1 MFSSRIIALILVL
14 GAALWIGSGHFGS
27 KTDANAAGQN
37 AQPEQKL
44 FRVAVVKAE
53 TVERSRKLN
62 VSGRTEADRRTTAVA
77 RSSGVGTDL
86 KVRRGSEVKEGDVL
100 AILSDEAREANVT
113 QAQARVDQRKREF
126 EARRALIET
135 GNLPKLNA
143 AQLEA
148 DLKGAEAALAL
159 AIAERDRGNVTAPI
173 SGFVNDVPVVVGQA
187 LQPGAPVAEVLA
199 LDPMLAVV
207 EISERRLGS
216 VREGDRAEVK
226 LVTGQSYK
234 GQVRFVSNRASPQ
247 TRTYRVDVGLPNPDR
262 KIPDGVTAEV
272 SLWLAAVPATRVPR
286 SVLTFSAEGK
296 LGVRAV
302 DAKDVV
308 MFIPVSLV
316 EDETQYLW
324 VSGIPDGTR
333 LIVQGQDF
341 VKEGQKVEPVPAAQ
355 S

>member
-1 MFSSRIIALILVL
+1 MFTSRIIALVLVV
-14 GAALWIGSGHFGS
+14 AATLWIGSGYFGS
-27 KTDANAAGQN
+27 RPDANAANQK
-37 AQPEQKL
+37 AQSEQKL
-44 FRVAVVKAE
+44 FRVAVAQAE
-53 TVERSRKLN
+53 TVDRSRKLI

-77 RSSGVGTDL
+77 RTNGTVTDL
-86 KVRRGSEVKEGDVL
+86 KVRRGSQVKEGDVI
-100 AILSDEAREANVT
+100 AILSDEAREANVL

-126 EARRALIET
+126 EARRALIEN

-148 DLKGAEAALAL
+148 DLKGAEAALAA
-159 AIAERDRGNVTAPI
+159 AIAERDRGMVTAPI
-173 SGFVNDVPVVVGQA
+173 TGYVNEVPVVVGQP

-207 EISERRLGS
+207 EISERRRGS
-216 VREGDRAEVK
+216 VHEGDRAEVK
-226 LVTGQSYK
+226 LVTGQTYQ
-234 GQVRFVSNRASPQ
+234 GNVRFVSNRASPQ

-262 KIPDGVTAEV
+262 LIPDGVTADV

-286 SVLTFSAEGK
+286 SVLTFSSEGR

-302 DAKDVV
+302 NADNVV
-308 MFIPVSLV
+308 MFIPVDLV
-316 EDETQYLW
+316 EDEAQFLW
-324 VSGIPDGTR
+324 VSGIPNGTR

-341 VKEGQKVEPVPAAQ
+341 VKEGQKVEAVPATQ

>member
-1 MFSSRIIALILVL
+1 MFSSRVIALILLL
-14 GAALWIGSGHFGS
+14 GAALWIGSGYFGS
-27 KTDANAAGQN
+27 RPDASEAAPQT
-37 AQPEQKL
+37 ASEQKL
-44 FRVAVVKAE
+44 FRVAVLKVDS
-53 TVERSRKLN
+53 VERSRRLN
-62 VSGRTEADRRTTAVA
+62 LSGRTEADQRTTAVA
-77 RSSGVGTDL
+77 RTSGIVTDL
-86 KVRRGSEVKEGDVL
+86 KVRRGSEVKEGDIL
-100 AILSDEAREANVT
+100 AILSDEAREANVM
-113 QAQARVDQRKREF
+113 QAQARVEQRKREF

-148 DLKGAEAALAL
+148 DLKGAEAALA
-159 AIAERDRGNVTAPI
+159 AAVAERDRGVVTAPI
-173 SGFVNDVPVVVGQA
+173 SGLVNEVPAVMGQA

-226 LVTGQSYK
+226 LVTGQTYK
-234 GQVRFVSNRASPQ
+234 GYVRFVSNRASPQ

-272 SLWLAAVPATRVPR
+272 SLWLAAVPSTRVPR
-286 SVLTFSAEGK
+286 SVLTFSSEGR

-302 DAKDVV
+302 NANNIVE
-308 MFIPVSLV
+308 FIPVDLV
-316 EDETQYLW
+316 EDESQFLW
-324 VSGIPDGTR
+324 VSGIPNGTR

-341 VKEGQKVEPVPAAQ
+341 VKEGQKVDPVPATQ

>member
-1 MFSSRIIALILVL
+1 MFSSRIIALILVI

-27 KTDANAAGQN
+27 KPDANAGPKTQT
-37 AQPEQKL
+37 EQKL
-44 FRVAVVKAE
+44 FRVAVANAE

-62 VSGRTEADRRTTAVA
+62 LSGRTEADRRTTAVA
-77 RSSGVGTDL
+77 RTNGIITDL

-100 AILSDEAREANVT
+100 AILSDEAREANVM

-126 EARRALIET
+126 DARRALIEN

-148 DLKGAEAALAL
+148 DLKSAEAALA
-159 AIAERDRGNVTAPI
+159 AAVAERDRGVVTAPMT
-173 SGFVNDVPVVVGQA
+173 GFVNEVPIVVGQA

-199 LDPMLAVV
+199 LNPMLAVV

-226 LVTGQSYK
+226 LVTGQTYK

-247 TRTYRVDVGLPNPDR
+247 TRTYRIDVGLPNPDR

-286 SVLTFSAEGK
+286 SVLTFSAEGR

-302 DAKDVV
+302 NNEDVV
-308 MFIPVSLV
+308 IFIPVDLV
-316 EDETQYLW
+316 EDESQFLW
-324 VSGIPDGTR
+324 VSGIPNGTR

>member
-1 MFSSRIIALILVL
+1 MYSSRIIALVLVL

-27 KTDANAAGQN
+27 KPDANAAQQK
-37 AQPEQKL
+37 AQTEQKL
-44 FRVAVVKAE
+44 FRVSVAKAE

-62 VSGRTEADRRTTAVA
+62 VSGRTEADQRTMAVA
-77 RSSGVGTDL
+77 RTNGIVTDL
-86 KVRRGSEVKEGDVL
+86 KVRRGSEVKEGDVI
-100 AILSDEAREANVT
+100 AVLSDEAREANVM

-148 DLKGAEAALAL
+148 DLKSAEAAYA
-159 AIAERDRGNVTAPI
+159 AAVAERDRGVVTAPI
-173 SGFVNDVPVVVGQA
+173 AGYVNEVPAVMGQA
-187 LQPGAPVAEVLA
+187 MQPGAPVAEVLA
-199 LDPMLAVV
+199 LNPMLAVV

-226 LVTGQSYK
+226 LVTGQSYQ

-286 SVLTFSAEGK
+286 SVLTFSAEGR

-302 DAKDVV
+302 NAEDIV
-308 MFIPVSLV
+308 MFIPVDLV
-316 EDETQYLW
+316 EDESQYLW
-324 VSGIPDGTR
+324 VSGIPNGTR

-341 VKEGQKVEPVPAAQ
+341 VKEGQKVEPVPATQ